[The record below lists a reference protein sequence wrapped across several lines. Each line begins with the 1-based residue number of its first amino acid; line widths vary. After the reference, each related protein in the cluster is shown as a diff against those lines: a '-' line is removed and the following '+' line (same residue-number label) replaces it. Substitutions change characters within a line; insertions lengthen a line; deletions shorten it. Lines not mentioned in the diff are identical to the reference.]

1 VGRNDGG
8 SAGCQDRAHHHGE
21 LETVLYVV
29 KGRVRMRWG
38 DQLEFSEEPGLETL
52 FTFHL
57 TCRTREINASPDE
70 ICEAVV
76 VRDGQDPIVV
86 NLDLR
91 TQNPPVRGVL
101 ACRFT
106 PIAEQHPL
114 RNCRSHVDRR

>member
-8 SAGCQDRAHHHGE
+8 SAGCQDGPHHHGE

-29 KGRVRMRWG
+29 KA
-38 DQLEFSEEPGLETL
+38 EFECDGVINWNSARKPGLETL
-52 FTFHL
+52 FTFTL
-57 TCRTREINASPDE
+57 RAAPGDQCQPDE

-91 TQNPPVRGVL
+91 TPEPASAGRPGMP
-101 ACRFT
+101 F
-106 PIAEQHPL
+106 HP
-114 RNCRSHVDRR
+114 DR